1 MRRIYRVPG
10 LLVVAMGCSASFAA
24 AAATGL
30 PDKVYWG
37 DEHVHSGW
45 SGDAGLAGTT
55 LPPEQAV
62 RFARGEEVRSSTG
75 AMARLQR
82 PLDWMALTDHSDGMG
97 TINLVR
103 EQNPELMADPTVKRW
118 GATMDGGGQ
127 QAADAAR
134 EVINAQATRSLP
146 KVFMNPKWM
155 MSAWQKNVDIMEKY
169 NEPGKFTA
177 FIAYEWTSNGTDG
190 NNLHRNVI
198 FRDGADKTRDTPPLT
213 TFVSADP
220 KVPGIDP
227 ESLWAW
233 LAAWESKTGG
243 KVLAI
248 PHNGNLSNG
257 QMFEDK
263 RYNGEPL
270 TRQWVEQRARWEPLF
285 EVYQIKGTSETHPL
299 LSPNDEYANFGIW
312 DTANLNGVQ
321 KEKAD
326 LKGEYLR
333 TALTA
338 GLRLQQQ
345 FGSNP
350 FKYGMVAGSDT
361 HNGLATGG
369 EEDNFWGKFV
379 ADQPGP
385 KRWDHVMFTDK
396 AGYRRLG
403 WTQVGAGVTG
413 VWATA
418 NTREALWDAMQ
429 RRETYASSGPR
440 ISVRFFAG
448 YDFSNQDAEPA
459 SLVASGYA
467 RGVPMGGDLQA
478 APAGKAPTFLFAALK
493 DPQGANLDAA
503 QIIKGWVDAKG
514 ESHERIFNVAWS
526 EQGTRKEVDGRLP
539 PVGNTVDLATATYQ
553 NSIGATELVGSFT
566 DPQFDPAQRAYYY
579 LRAVEIPTP
588 RWTAY
593 DSVRYKVQMT
603 PDVPMTE
610 QERVVTSPIWYNPG

>member
-1 MRRIYRVPG
+1 MRSNYLVPS
-10 LLVVAMGCSASFAA
+10 LLAVAMGCSASVAA
-24 AAATGL
+24 EATGSL

-62 RFARGEEVRSSTG
+62 RFARGEEVKSSTG
-75 AMARLQR
+75 AMAKLQR

-97 TINLVR
+97 TINMVR
-103 EQNPELMADPTVKRW
+103 AKNPEMMADPAIKRW
-118 GATMDGGGQ
+118 GEMMDAGGVEGTQAT
-127 QAADAAR
+127 R

-146 KVFMNPKWM
+146 KVFMSPKWM

-177 FIAYEWTSNGTDG
+177 FIAYEWTSNAADG

-220 KVPGIDP
+220 TVQGVDP

-233 LAAWESKTGG
+233 LAVWENKSGG

-257 QMFEDK
+257 QMFETK

-270 TRQWVEQRARWEPLF
+270 TKQWVEDRARWEPLF
-285 EVYQIKGTSETHPL
+285 EVFQIKGTSDAHPL

-312 DTANLNGVQ
+312 DTANLNGVA
-321 KEKAD
+321 KEEAD

-333 TALTA
+333 EALKT
-338 GLRLQQQ
+338 GLQLQEQ
-345 FGSNP
+345 FGTNP

-385 KRWDHVMFTDK
+385 KRWDHVMFTQQD
-396 AGYRRLG
+396 GYKRLG
-403 WTQVGAGVTG
+403 WTQVGAGITG
-413 VWATA
+413 IWATA

-440 ISVRFFAG
+440 MTARFFAG
-448 YDFSNQDAEPA
+448 YDFSDADAQPA
-459 SLVASGYA
+459 TLAKTGYA
-467 RGVPMGGDLQA
+467 RGVPMGGDLKA
-478 APAGKAPTFLFAALK
+478 APEGKAPTFLFSAMK
-493 DPQGANLDAA
+493 DPQGGNLDSA
-503 QIIKGWVDAKG
+503 QIIKGWIDSKG
-514 ESHERIFNVAWS
+514 DTHEKVFNVAWS
-526 EQGTRKEVDGRLP
+526 APDTRKDVDGKLT
-539 PVGNTVDLATATYQ
+539 PVGNTVDLATATYS
-553 NSIGATELVGSFT
+553 NSIGAAELMGSFT
-566 DPQFDPAQRAYYY
+566 DPEFDPAQRAFYY

-593 DSVRYKVQMT
+593 DAVRFKVKMT
-603 PDVPMTE
+603 ADVPMVQ
-610 QERVVTSPIWYNPG
+610 QERVVTSPIWYNPS

>member
-1 MRRIYRVPG
+1 MDRREF
-10 LLVVAMGCSASFAA
+10 L
-24 AAATGL
+24 
-30 PDKVYWG
+30 K
-37 DEHVHSGW
+37 
-45 SGDAGLAGTT
+45 
-55 LPPEQAV
+55 
-62 RFARGEEVRSSTG
+62 STG
-75 AMARLQR
+75 ASAIAMGTAAAPCVHGSDKSGSRNPIVGEGEYRYECHHNWGEVPDSIRWFETHNVAIDKSGLIYVKHRGGDKKPQSGEKAQ
-82 PLDWMALTDHSDGMG
+82 DTIVVFDSDGKFVRSFGKEYHGGGHGIDIREENGQEFLYLCCMFPV
-97 TINLVR
+97 NLV
-103 EQNPELMADPTVKRW
+103 VK
-118 GATMDGGGQ
+118 T
-127 QAADAAR
+127 
-134 EVINAQATRSLP
+134 
-146 KVFMNPKWM
+146 
-155 MSAWQKNVDIMEKY
+155 
-169 NEPGKFTA
+169 
-177 FIAYEWTSNGTDG
+177 
-190 NNLHRNVI
+190 
-198 FRDGADKTRDTPPLT
+198 
-213 TFVSADP
+213 
-220 KVPGIDP
+220 
-227 ESLWAW
+227 
-233 LAAWESKTGG
+233 
-243 KVLAI
+243 
-248 PHNGNLSNG
+248 
-257 QMFEDK
+257 
-263 RYNGEPL
+263 
-270 TRQWVEQRARWEPLF
+270 
-285 EVYQIKGTSETHPL
+285 
-299 LSPNDEYANFGIW
+299 
-312 DTANLNGVQ
+312 
-321 KEKAD
+321 D
-326 LKGEYLR
+326 LKGEHLR

-503 QIIKGWVDAKG
+503 QIIKGWVDARG